1 MTLQSQ
7 TELLVAII
15 GCALGTSML
24 LQSSRSRTSTLYAL
38 LAFSISLFYLSR
50 FSTSFF
56 AEASLPSYIALRAYC
71 IFAGILPT
79 TVFSFFLEFLNIHPR
94 IFKSSRRIALVSP
107 VFGLAIGTT
116 PLVHISAAKTGL
128 FLWLIAALAACAAMI
143 FNRIRQSTSRVDQ
156 LRLSY
161 LAWGLC
167 ASIFFG
173 VIELLLDPSWFQL
186 GSIVTTLYLF
196 LLAQAV
202 LQLRLMDLHEQ
213 LGKIVSLSLI
223 AFGLALVFAALTA
236 WWVKLEHLPSFL
248 FNATV
253 AAFVFLILFEP
264 PWLRTNPWG
273 LAFFYRTR
281 HDFIQALQQLQAR
294 LLNIVPIF
302 DLTNTLLDGL
312 NDTQRVT
319 HTSVYIL
326 AEDRP
331 GFRLLGYRGPLP
343 VFFVDGKAA
352 RALLSR
358 TEKAQLIEE
367 IDRRISHL
375 RRQSYK
381 GRKVREELRRTQN
394 IQAAMHAMRSGI
406 TVPLFGN
413 DRVLGLL
420 NLWDE
425 RVAEAFAS
433 DEIALILSLGEL
445 LSTALE
451 NSKLYERMRERD
463 RLATLG
469 EMAAGLA
476 HEIRNPLGAI
486 KGAVQC
492 LDNKQFSEE
501 NRELLDVIVE
511 EVNRLNGVL
520 TAFLDYSRPLKQN
533 FGPIDINQIIV
544 RTLQL
549 LESKMPKNIHIH
561 LELSD
566 NLPKI
571 NGDAEQLRQV
581 LLNLLLN
588 TSQALGNQA
597 GNVCIKTLLPE
608 QLAEFR
614 TPNHIEIHVADDG
627 PGIPL
632 EQQKHL
638 FVPFFTTKEKGTGLG
653 LAISQRIIKNHG
665 GNIAFQSKPP
675 EKGSTFIIRL
685 PTSPEDT
692 LSISHMPPPNET
704 SQET

>member
-1 MTLQSQ
+1 
-7 TELLVAII
+7 
-15 GCALGTSML
+15 ML
-24 LQSSRSRTSTLYAL
+24 LQPSRSKAATLYAL
-38 LAFSISLFYLSR
+38 LAFSLSLFYLAR

-56 AEASLPSYIALRAYC
+56 AETSLISYIALRTYC
-71 IFAGILPT
+71 IVAGILPT

-94 IFKSSRRIALVSP
+94 IFKSSRRIASVSP
-107 VFGLAIGTT
+107 AFGLAVGAT
-116 PLVHISAAKTGL
+116 PLVHIATARMAL
-128 FLWLIAALAACAAMI
+128 FIWLLAALSACTAMI
-143 FNRIRQSTSRVDQ
+143 FSRIRQSASRVDQ
-156 LRLSY
+156 LRMRY

-167 ASIFFG
+167 ANIFFG
-173 VIELLLDPSWFQL
+173 AIELLLGPSWLKL
-186 GSIVTTLYLF
+186 GAIVTILCLF
-196 LLAQAV
+196 LLAQAL
-202 LQLRLMDLHEQ
+202 LQLRLMDLNEQ
-213 LGKIVSLSLI
+213 LGKITSLSLLS
-223 AFGLALVFAALTA
+223 FGLALVFSALTA
-236 WWVKLEHLPSFL
+236 WWVEPQHFPSFL

-273 LAFFYRTR
+273 LAFLYRTR
-281 HDFIQALQQLQAR
+281 RDFIQALKQLQAR
-294 LLNIVPIF
+294 LLNTVDIPEMA
-302 DLTNTLLDGL
+302 NTLLDGL

-319 HTSVYIL
+319 HASIYLL
-326 AEDRP
+326 AEDKP
-331 GFRLLGYRGPLP
+331 GFHLLGFRGPPP
-343 VFFVDGKAA
+343 VPFVDGTAA

-358 TEKAQLIEE
+358 TGKAQLIEE
-367 IDRRISHL
+367 IDRRISQL

-381 GRKVREELRRTQN
+381 GQKVREELRRTQN
-394 IQAAMHAMRSGI
+394 IQAVMHTMRAGI

-420 NLWDE
+420 NLRDE

-433 DEIALILSLGEL
+433 NEIALILSLGEL

-486 KGAVQC
+486 KGAAQC

-533 FGPIDINQIIV
+533 FGPTDMNQIIV

-549 LESKMPKNIHIH
+549 LENKIPQNIHIH

-588 TSQALGNQA
+588 TSQALENQN
-597 GNVCIKTLLPE
+597 GNVYIKTLLSE
-608 QLAEFR
+608 QLAEFQIQ
-614 TPNHIEIHVADDG
+614 NQIEIHVADDG

-653 LAISQRIIKNHG
+653 LAISQRIIKSHG
-665 GNIAFQSKPP
+665 GSIQFQSRPP
-675 EKGSTFIIRL
+675 EKGSTFILLL
-685 PTSPEDT
+685 PTNPEDP
-692 LSISHMPPPNET
+692 LNRRPHPNET
-704 SQET
+704 TQEI